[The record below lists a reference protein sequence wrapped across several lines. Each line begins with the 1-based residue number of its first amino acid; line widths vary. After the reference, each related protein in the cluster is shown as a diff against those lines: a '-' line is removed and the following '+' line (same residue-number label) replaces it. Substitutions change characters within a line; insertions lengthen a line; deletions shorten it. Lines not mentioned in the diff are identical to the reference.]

1 MTTRRAFLT
10 GLLATGLLPAPS
22 WADVGNPALLAAA
35 RRRSGEHLIVG
46 LSDQGHIQFAS
57 PIPGRGH
64 AAAAHPKRPE
74 ILAFARR
81 PGRFADVIDCRT
93 GARLSRLLP
102 PDGRHFYGHGC
113 FALNGRYLLTTEND
127 YEAAR
132 GVIGVWD
139 AAKGY
144 ARVTEFDSGGVGPH
158 DVLLLS
164 DQILVVANG
173 GIETHP
179 DSGRAKLNLPTMR
192 SNLTYLQLDGALL
205 ERHELP
211 DDLRLNSIRHLT
223 RTQDGR
229 IGFAMQWQGAAGEMV
244 PIVGTHARGERMTLL
259 GGDDPRVLNLSG
271 YGGSVS
277 FSPDGARIGVTSP
290 RGNALQLYDS
300 RTAALIEEHRLQ
312 DVCGLAWFGG
322 GFVAT
327 TGRGRLLHPAMRD
340 GINREFADLAW
351 DNHLIALRV

>member
-1 MTTRRAFLT
+1 MTTRRSFLT
-10 GLLATGLLPAPS
+10 GLLATGLVPTPS
-22 WADVGNPALLAAA
+22 WADVGSPALLAAA
-35 RRRSGEHLIVG
+35 RRQTGQHLIVG
-46 LSDQGHIQFAS
+46 LSEQGQILFES
-57 PIPGRGH
+57 VIPARGH
-64 AAAAHPKRPE
+64 AAAAHPNRPE

-81 PGRFADVIDCRT
+81 PGRFAEVIDCRT

-102 PDGRHFYGHGC
+102 PEERHFYGHGC
-113 FALNGRYLLTTEND
+113 FSRDGRYLLTTEND

-144 ARVTEFDSGGVGPH
+144 ARVTEFASGGVGPH
-158 DVLLLS
+158 DVLLHS
-164 DQILVVANG
+164 EQILVVANG

-192 SNLTYLQLDGALL
+192 SNLSYLRLDGTVL
-205 ERHELP
+205 EQHELP
-211 DDLRLNSIRHLT
+211 EDLRLNSIRHLT

-244 PIVGTHARGERMTLL
+244 PIVGTHAPGEGLRLL
-259 GGDDPRVLNLSG
+259 GGGDPRVLNLSG

-277 FSPDGARIGVTSP
+277 FSPDGARLGVTSP
-290 RGNALQLYDS
+290 RGNILQLYDS
-300 RTAALIEEHRLQ
+300 RTAAVIQEHRLR

-327 TGRGRLLHPAMRD
+327 TGDGRLLHPGRD
-340 GINREFADLAW
+340 DGLNREFADLAW
-351 DNHLIALRV
+351 DNHLIALTV